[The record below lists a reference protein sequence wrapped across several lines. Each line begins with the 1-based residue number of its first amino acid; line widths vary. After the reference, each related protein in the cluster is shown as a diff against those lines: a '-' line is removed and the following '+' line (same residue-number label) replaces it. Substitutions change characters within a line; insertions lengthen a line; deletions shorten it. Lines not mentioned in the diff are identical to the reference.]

1 MYNFLRTLVKYLKYK
16 VEWHI
21 QNSKH
26 YFARGLTWGQLIC
39 DVDVD
44 ADDAIDDCTDAGVD
58 LDCHKI
64 IVLRTKQDIA
74 HQRSPIQKRNRILQ
88 GGKKSAVPS
97 LR

>member
-1 MYNFLRTLVKYLKYK
+1 MCINR
-16 VEWHI
+16 
-21 QNSKH
+21 KH
-26 YFARGLTWGQLIC
+26 LISPTSNYH
-39 DVDVD
+39 DVD